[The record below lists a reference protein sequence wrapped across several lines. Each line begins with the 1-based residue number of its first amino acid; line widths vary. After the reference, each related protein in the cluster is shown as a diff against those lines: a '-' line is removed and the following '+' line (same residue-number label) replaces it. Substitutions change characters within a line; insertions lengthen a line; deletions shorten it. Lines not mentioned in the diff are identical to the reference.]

1 MEMCFCFFNLWSS
14 TKQHKQKEGNNR
26 GSRGSKKSR
35 RREEEKKKR
44 RRKEE
49 KKRRRKKREEEIKID
64 DDDEERSHF
73 FLRSCIISCIIPLF
87 IIIFT
92 TTTTGWHL
100 KMGNRSEICPSI
112 QRGKEKLA
120 EKLCL
125 FVARESKRLCVCFFF
140 SSGGFSFFLRLYI
153 YFLTTGFFREFLLWR
168 QPRSAFRTFTTMSW
182 ATTITDMATP

>member
-1 MEMCFCFFNLWSS
+1 MCFCFFNLWSS

-26 GSRGSKKSR
+26 GSRG
-35 RREEEKKKR
+35 EQEVKKKR

-73 FLRSCIISCIIPLF
+73 FLRSCIIACIIPLF
-87 IIIFT
+87 IIIITT